1 MLLKNLSRSSL
12 IEVFYR
18 KARTCTVVLFSMDLQ
33 AVSNSWFCKLKLTS
47 RGISRYITLFV
58 VSGSIKK
65 LFLHWLCQYLPF
77 LNIFFN
83 RFCPVENLWVSP
95 HSLYLP
101 SLTLRFTSCIYFG
114 FELTK
119 KKKQM
124 RATSTNIVQMSFW
137 LNNCSLI

>member
-18 KARTCTVVLFSMDLQ
+18 KARTCAVVLFSMDLQ
-33 AVSNSWFCKLKLTS
+33 AVSNSLFCKLKLTS
-47 RGISRYITLFV
+47 RGV
-58 VSGSIKK
+58 ASGSIKN
-65 LFLHWLCQYLPF
+65 LFLNWLCQYLPF

-83 RFCPVENLWVSP
+83 RFCPVENLWVTP

-101 SLTLRFTSCIYFG
+101 SLTLRFTSCTYFG

-119 KKKQM
+119 KNKNESDLHKHCPDVFL
-124 RATSTNIVQMSFW
+124 T
-137 LNNCSLI
+137 